1 MSSQKLKLKMKD
13 VYYSI
18 YQIFEIQE
26 SEWLV
31 IVVVLI

>member
-18 YQIFEIQE
+18 YQRFKIQ